1 MELVIGIDASRNRS
15 GGARAH
21 IIGILSQCDPVK
33 NGIKEI
39 HVWAFREL
47 LDQIPSRPWLIKHSP
62 PALEKNLVRQVI
74 WQAKDLAKEL
84 RSLGCHILFSTSASS
99 VCRFSPMVSLSQDM
113 LSYEP
118 GAMKN
123 YGYGSSR
130 LRLLCILVL
139 QNLTFRRSQGV
150 IFLSYYAGD
159 IIQKS
164 CGSLRNVAYVPH
176 GVNDIFTKSELMQCW
191 PESEERPVSCI
202 YVSNIDMYKHQ
213 WHVIDAISYLRD
225 RGYKL
230 TLKLVGGVASATAE
244 KLVKS
249 AIKKS
254 VDEGDFVSRIEFISH
269 DKIPALLSDSD
280 LFLFASSC
288 ENMPVTLIEGM
299 SVGLPIVCSDRGPMP
314 EVLMD
319 GGVYFDPEDARS
331 IADAVERVLCSP
343 DLRSSISSKAKALS
357 LQYNWKRCS
366 DDTFKYIAKVCT
378 ETTF

>member
-1 MELVIGIDASRNRS
+1 MLADVGCDVLLNVDAGS
-15 GGARAH
+15 
-21 IIGILSQCDPVK
+21 I
-33 NGIKEI
+33 
-39 HVWAFREL
+39 
-47 LDQIPSRPWLIKHSP
+47 
-62 PALEKNLVRQVI
+62 
-74 WQAKDLAKEL
+74 
-84 RSLGCHILFSTSASS
+84 
-99 VCRFSPMVSLSQDM
+99 CRFLPSITMSRDM

-118 GAMKN
+118 GEMDRYKFNLARVRLFALKHVQNAALRHATGVVFLTN
-123 YGYGSSR
+123 YAAH
-130 LRLLCILVL
+130 V
-139 QNLTFRRSQGV
+139 
-150 IFLSYYAGD
+150 
-159 IIQKS
+159 IQKS
-164 CGSLRNVAYVPH
+164 CGKLKNVEIIPH
-176 GVNDIFTKSELMQCW
+176 GVGDSFRNKTAIDDSWNNRGVIRLL
-191 PESEERPVSCI
+191 
-202 YVSNIDMYKHQ
+202 YVSNVELYKHQ

-230 TLKLVGGVASATAE
+230 TLKLVGGEASATAE